1 MAKNQFKL
9 NSFIDKIERDLAK
22 AEKDKLRKAANL
34 FKRRLR
40 AKIKALGLV
49 DDGDLLKGVD
59 SITME
64 HASLI
69 GIGAPGFHALILE
82 YGTEERFTLGNG
94 EKRKGIRGTGK
105 VEPTNFFLK
114 TMQESAADIQ
124 KILNEE
130 WL

>member
-1 MAKNQFKL
+1 MAKNTFKL
-9 NSFIDKIERDLAK
+9 TSFAKQIEKDLAK
-22 AEKDKLRKAANL
+22 AERDKLRKAANL

-40 AKIKALGLV
+40 ANIKALGLV
-49 DDGDLLKGVD
+49 DEGNLLKGVD

-82 YGTEERFTLGNG
+82 YGTGERFTLGNG
-94 EKRKGIRGTGK
+94 EKRTKVRSTGS
-105 VEPTNFFLK
+105 VGPTHFFLK
-114 TMQESAADIQ
+114 TMQESAADVQ
-124 KILNEE
+124 KILTED